1 MLLASRGAALGS
13 LGEQADRDS
22 GALAVPTDDLDLH
35 GVVELVLVE
44 HAVEIVLVLH
54 LLAVDGGDDVAD
66 DEVALG
72 RLGEPA
78 QTRGG
83 GRAVRVELEY
93 QQSFVNRQAYAA
105 QVGDGAWV
113 EAELR
118 TDDAPL
124 ADELRQD
131 ALGDVDGDGEA
142 DAHRAAAVGRED
154 LRVDADHAPLRV
166 EQRPAGVA
174 RVDRGVGL
182 DGALD
187 DAAVARLDGPL
198 EAGDDAGR
206 QRAVEAE
213 RVADGQNLLPDREA
227 VAVGHR
233 HDLQGLAHA
242 GDLEDGEVGVRV
254 AADDARRVGLVAA
267 EADGDLVGALD
278 DVEVGQDVPL
288 VVDDGA
294 GAAAAPS
301 GVEEAAGLARR
312 ADRDDAGRDGA
323 EDLDVVLLVGGD
335 RGVRD
340 AGDAGGG
347 RVFAVEGGGRL
358 VQAAAPAV
366 EARDAG
372 RRDEGGKEC
381 DGEDL
386 TCRDVIHGS
395 VP

>member
-1 MLLASRGAALGS
+1 MLLASRGAARGS
-13 LGEQADRDS
+13 LGEQADGDG
-22 GALAVPTDDLDLH
+22 GALAVAADDLDLD
-35 GVVELVLVE
+35 GVVELMLVE
-44 HAVEIVLVLH
+44 HAVEVVLVLH

-78 QTRGG
+78 QPRRG
-83 GRAVRVELEY
+83 GRAVRVELQDE
-93 QQSFVNRQAYAA
+93 QPLVDRQAYAA
-105 QVGDGAWV
+105 QVGDGARV

-118 TDDAPL
+118 ADDAPL

-131 ALGDVDGDGEA
+131 APGDVDGDGEA
-142 DAHRAAAVGRED
+142 DAHGAAAVGRED

-206 QRAVEAE
+206 QRPVEPE
-213 RVADGQNLLPDREA
+213 RVADGQDLLADREA
-227 VAVGHR
+227 VAVAHR
-233 HDLQGLAHA
+233 HDLERLAHA
-242 GDLEDGEVGVRV
+242 GDLDDGEVGVGV

-267 EADGDLVGALD
+267 EADGDLVGVLD
-278 DVEVGQDVPL
+278 DVVVSQDVPL

-294 GAAAAPS
+294 GAAAAPA
-301 GVEEAAGLARR
+301 GVEVAARLARR
-312 ADRDDAGRDGA
+312 ADRD
-323 EDLDVVLLVGGD
+323 
-335 RGVRD
+335 
-340 AGDAGGG
+340 AGDAGG
-347 RVFAVEGGGRL
+347 RLFAAVEGRGRL

-372 RRDEGGKEC
+372 RRDEGRKEC

-386 TCRDVIHGS
+386 TCRDVIHES